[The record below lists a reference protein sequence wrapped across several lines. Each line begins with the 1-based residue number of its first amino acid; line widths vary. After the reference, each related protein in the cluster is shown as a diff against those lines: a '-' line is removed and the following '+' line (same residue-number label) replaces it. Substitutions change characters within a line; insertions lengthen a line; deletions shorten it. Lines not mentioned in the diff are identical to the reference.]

1 MSQDTFLPDDN
12 LAATGIAGL
21 DAVLEGG
28 FPRTNVILVQGATGT
43 GKTVFGVEFVYR
55 GIVEFDEPG
64 MIVLFETSPA
74 KLIRDC
80 ATFGWDL
87 ARLQREGKLE
97 IIFTSPDVLDEE
109 LRSPESLLLEKASSM
124 GANRIFIDG
133 INLLSP
139 PAPGTGGRSVEIRS
153 FRRLLQQVIDSFSR
167 ARLTAVLSHEI
178 PSFVPTSD
186 TLDSSGF
193 LVDTVVQLNLI
204 KDGRKTSRTIEIV
217 KNRGH
222 KYSYGQHTLHITDG
236 VGLEVFRRV
245 QARVYSEA
253 VQPSSQVKQSVTG
266 VAALDLL
273 TGGGLYEGSTTM
285 VIGVSGV
292 GKTVLGT
299 HLLREGITRGKRG
312 LLVSLDEHPA
322 QIIRNAAAI
331 NLDLQTL
338 MNDGSLRVLFDS
350 PQELDIDAH
359 FNKITRE
366 VEKHG
371 IERMVIDGMTSYS
384 TAIGD
389 QKVYRDFV
397 HALVGYSKGRLMT
410 AFFNYENPE
419 FLGISSFMPDFPV
432 SSIVDNIILL
442 SMVEIRSA
450 IRRCITVVKARG
462 CKHEFDSR
470 EYLIGEGGI
479 NLVPI
484 DRKGAMTFSRYTSV
498 LSRAPTRRPARLKT
512 YQRAAELALE

>member
-1 MSQDTFLPDDN
+1 MSHKVSLPASD

-21 DAVLEGG
+21 DAVLGGG

-43 GKTVFGVEFVYR
+43 GKTVLGVEFIYR

-64 MIVLFETSPA
+64 IIVLFETSPG

-87 ARLQREGKLE
+87 AKLQREGKLE
-97 IIFTSPDVLDEE
+97 IVFTSPDVLDEE
-109 LRSPESLLLEKASSM
+109 LRSSESLLLEKAKAS
-124 GANRIFIDG
+124 GTRRIFIDG

-139 PAPGTGGRSVEIRS
+139 AATGSGVRSVEIRS
-153 FRRLLQQVIDSFSR
+153 FRRLLQQVIESFSR
-167 ARLTAVLSHEI
+167 ANLTAVLSHEI

-186 TLDSSGF
+186 TLDSAGF
-193 LVDTVVQLNLI
+193 LVDSVVQLNLSRE
-204 KDGRKTSRTIEIV
+204 GRRTFRTIEVV
-217 KNRGH
+217 KSRGH
-222 KYSYGQHTLHITDG
+222 AYGYGQHTLHITT

-245 QARVYSEA
+245 QARIYTEA
-253 VQPSSQVKQSVTG
+253 SQPSSQIKQSVTG

-273 TGGGLYEGSTTM
+273 TGGGLYDGSTTM

-299 HLLREGITRGKRG
+299 HVLREGITRGKRG
-312 LLVSLDEHPA
+312 LLISLDEHPA

-331 NLDLQTL
+331 GLDLQSL
-338 MNDGSLRVLFDS
+338 IDDGSLRVLFDS
-350 PQELDIDAH
+350 PQELDIDSH
-359 FNKITRE
+359 FNKITQE
-366 VEKHG
+366 VEQNG
-371 IERMVIDGMTSYS
+371 IERLVIDGMSSYS

-389 QKVYRDFV
+389 QRVYRDFV

-410 AFFNYENPE
+410 TFFNYENPE

-470 EYLIGEGGI
+470 EYQIGEGGI
-479 NLVPI
+479 NLVTV
-484 DRKGAMTFSRYTSV
+484 DRNGAKTFARYTSV
-498 LSRAPTRRPARLKT
+498 LSRAPTRRPARVES
-512 YQRAAELALE
+512 YQRAANLTSD

>member
-1 MSQDTFLPDDN
+1 MSQDTFRPDDN

>member
-1 MSQDTFLPDDN
+1 LSQDTFLPNDV

-43 GKTVFGVEFVYR
+43 GKTVFGVEFIYR
-55 GIVEFDEPG
+55 GIIDFDEPG
-64 MIVLFETSPA
+64 IIVLFETSPA

-109 LRSPESLLLEKASSM
+109 LRSPESLLLEKAKAI
-124 GANRIFIDG
+124 GARRIFIDG

-139 PAPGTGGRSVEIRS
+139 AATNSGVRGVEIRS
-153 FRRLLQQVIDSFSR
+153 FRRLLQHIIDSFTR
-167 ARLTAVLSHEI
+167 ADLTAVLSHEI
-178 PSFVPTSD
+178 PSFIPTSD
-186 TLDSSGF
+186 TLDASGF
-193 LVDTVVQLNLI
+193 LVDSVVQLNLI
-204 KDGRKTSRTIEIV
+204 KDGRRTFRTIEVV
-217 KNRGH
+217 KSRGH
-222 KYSYGQHTLHITDG
+222 KYGYGQHTLHITNG

-245 QARVYSEA
+245 QARIYTEA
-253 VQPSSQVKQSVTG
+253 AQPSSEIKQSVTG

-273 TGGGLYEGSTTM
+273 TGGGLYDGSTTM

-299 HLLREGITRGKRG
+299 HVLREGTTQGKRG
-312 LLVSLDEHPA
+312 LLISLDEHPA
-322 QIIRNAAAI
+322 QIIRNAGAI
-331 NLDLQTL
+331 GLDLQSL
-338 MNDGSLRVLFDS
+338 IDEGSLRVLFDS

-359 FNKITRE
+359 FNKIIHE
-366 VEKHG
+366 VETHG
-371 IERMVIDGMTSYS
+371 IERMVIDGMSSYS
-384 TAIGD
+384 TAVGD

-410 AFFNYENPE
+410 TFFNYENPE

-442 SMVEIRSA
+442 SMVEIRSS

-470 EYLIGEGGI
+470 EYQIGEGGI

-484 DRKGAMTFSRYTSV
+484 DRKGAKTFARYTSV
-498 LSRAPTRRPARLKT
+498 LSRAPTRRPARLEH
-512 YQRAAELALE
+512 YQRAADLASD